1 MAAKKIRQIVFDI
14 ETSGCKLTEL
24 SESQQEYL
32 LREALKETDETL
44 RQQKIDDA
52 ERFLSLYPFTAKV
65 VAIGMFDVQNEK
77 SFVYYESANGEETEE
92 EWHSEDGKIVYKGFN
107 ENVMLERFW
116 HVMEKT
122 DQVITFNGRNFDIPF
137 LMMRSAMLKVKPSK
151 NFMGYRFDTKLHV
164 DLLEQFTFYSATRK
178 FNLDFYCHA
187 FGVQTPK
194 SHEIS
199 GMEVQNLYQ
208 AGRIKDIAV
217 YCGRDIVA
225 THKLFKIWEEYL
237 KV

>member
-1 MAAKKIRQIVFDI
+1 MAAKPMRQIVFDI
-14 ETSGCKLTEL
+14 ETSGCKLTDL

-32 LREALKETDETL
+32 LRDALKETDESL
-44 RQQKIDDA
+44 RQQKTDDA

-77 SFVYYESANGEETEE
+77 SFVYYESDTEE
-92 EWHSEDGKIVYKGFN
+92 EWQSEDSKVIYKAFS
-107 ENVMLERFW
+107 EKAMLERFW
-116 HVMEKT
+116 HVMEKA

-137 LMMRSAMLKVKPSK
+137 LMMRSAKLKVKPSK
-151 NFMGYRFDTKLHV
+151 NFMGYRFDTKHHV

-217 YCGRDIVA
+217 YCGKDIVA
-225 THKLFKIWEEYL
+225 TYRLFKIWEDYL
-237 KV
+237 KF

>member
-1 MAAKKIRQIVFDI
+1 MSKKPTRQIVFDI

-24 SESQQEYL
+24 AESQQEYI
-32 LREALKETDETL
+32 LREVLKETDETI
-44 RQQKIDDA
+44 RQQKTDDA
-52 ERFLSLYPFTAKV
+52 ERFLSLYPYTAKV

-77 SFVYYESANGEETEE
+77 SFVYYENEMEE
-92 EWHSEDGKIVYKGFN
+92 EWHSEDGKIVYKGFP
-107 ENVMLERFW
+107 EKIMLERFW
-116 HVMEKT
+116 HVMEKA

-137 LMMRSAMLKVKPSK
+137 LMMRSAMLQVKPSK
-151 NFMGYRFDTKLHV
+151 NFMGYRFDYKTHV
-164 DLLEQFTFYSATRK
+164 DLLEQFTFYAATRK

-194 SHEIS
+194 SHEVS

-217 YCGRDIVA
+217 YCGKDIVA
-225 THKLFKIWEEYL
+225 TYKLFKIWEEYL
-237 KV
+237 KF